1 MYIHIYIQYD
11 SIYKN
16 FLLRDINI
24 CCKIIKNRKGEINT
38 KFRIMLPLMRLGGE
52 WVERKDAQF
61 TGTTVLLGF
70 LGSSVSKE
78 SACNAR
84 DPASIP
90 GLGRSNEEGIGYPLQ
105 YSWASLVAQLVKNL
119 PAMWKTWVRSLNW
132 EGHLEKGMATH
143 SSILTW
149 RL

>member
-1 MYIHIYIQYD
+1 MYVYVYTHIYIQYD

-16 FLLRDINI
+16 FLFRDINI
-24 CCKIIKNRKGEINT
+24 IKNIKGEINT
-38 KFRIMLPLMRLGGE
+38 KFRIMLSLRRLGGE

-61 TGTTVLLGF
+61 TGTTVLQGF

-78 SACNAR
+78 SSCNAR

-105 YSWASLVAQLVKNL
+105 YLWLSW
-119 PAMWKTWVRSLNW
+119 
-132 EGHLEKGMATH
+132 
-143 SSILTW
+143 
-149 RL
+149 